1 MDTILET
8 YLNNIKAS
16 KSVSTYKSYANAFEK
31 WFPKGK
37 CIFTLEHI
45 RRRLSNMRCSVNTKA
60 LRCVVLRRFLN
71 FANNYKKI
79 KDLPVIL
86 ELLSS
91 ISTKETVPVVV
102 SNEQYKHILSNCD
115 DVKYQIAI
123 RLMYENAL
131 RESEVL
137 GILTNNYDSKKKTI
151 TIVDTKNGN
160 DYLIYL
166 TDDLNNTIKEYY
178 NKDSEYLLP
187 SKRGTKIDAGNFRKY
202 IKELCTKCGYPKL
215 HCHSFR
221 HGSATYLLDN
231 DVNIFVIKE
240 HLHHK
245 SLQSTQKYLHISK
258 KHKEQVRNIFSNI

>member
-1 MDTILET
+1 MDSILET

-16 KSVSTYKSYANAFEK
+16 KSTSTYKSYSNVFQR
-31 WFPKGK
+31 WFPNGK
-37 CIFTLEHI
+37 CVFTLEYI
-45 RRRLSNMRCSVNTKA
+45 SKKLSNMRCSVNTKA

-79 KDLPVIL
+79 KDLPVIM

-91 ISTKETVPVVV
+91 ISTKQTVPVVV
-102 SNEQYKHILSNCD
+102 SYEQYKQILSTCD
-115 DVKYQIAI
+115 SDKYKIAI

-137 GILTNNYDSKKKTI
+137 GILTDNYDSKKKTI

-166 TDDLNNTIKEYY
+166 TDDLNEAIKNFY
-178 NKDSEYLLP
+178 NQDSKYLLP
-187 SKRGTKIDAGNFRKY
+187 SIRGTKIDAGNFRKY

-258 KHKEQVRNIFSNI
+258 KQKEQVRSIFSNI

>member
-1 MDTILET
+1 M
-8 YLNNIKAS
+8 
-16 KSVSTYKSYANAFEK
+16 
-31 WFPKGK
+31 
-37 CIFTLEHI
+37 
-45 RRRLSNMRCSVNTKA
+45 
-60 LRCVVLRRFLN
+60 
-71 FANNYKKI
+71 
-79 KDLPVIL
+79 
-86 ELLSS
+86 
-91 ISTKETVPVVV
+91 
-102 SNEQYKHILSNCD
+102 
-115 DVKYQIAI
+115 
-123 RLMYENAL
+123 
-131 RESEVL
+131 
-137 GILTNNYDSKKKTI
+137 
-151 TIVDTKNGN
+151 
-160 DYLIYL
+160 